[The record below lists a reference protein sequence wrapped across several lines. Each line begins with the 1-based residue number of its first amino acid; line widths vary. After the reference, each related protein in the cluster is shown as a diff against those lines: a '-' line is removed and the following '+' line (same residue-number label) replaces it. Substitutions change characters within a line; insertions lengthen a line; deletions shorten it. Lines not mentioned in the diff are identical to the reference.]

1 VTTVTC
7 AGWAM
12 HLGDCLEVMPHL
24 ERVDHICTDPPYEAE
39 AHTKARRSLKD
50 ATQRK
55 GGRNTGVVRR
65 IDAPLEIDFAAITD
79 EDRSYAAECMAGLAK
94 RWCVAFCQAE
104 AIAAW
109 RASFVNGG
117 LDWVRSGIWVK
128 PNGAPQFTGDRP
140 GQGYESLAIAHQP
153 GRKRWNGGGRHAV
166 WTVPLDHHAGG
177 GREEEHVL
185 EVEAEWDSVV
195 RRATLQVDTEA
206 SPPRVTAVSGTGDAS
221 EWSTWLCGSGLTVL
235 SLLDSRS
242 TTATETSSTTASRTW
257 RRFLRSNISASTPGA
272 NCETES
278 GGSPAPSAE
287 HSTRQTITTAR
298 DKGIPFPGAGRAP
311 CEASWRL
318 SSGGARPAGHP
329 TRKPLALMLALVED
343 FTDPGDTI
351 LDPFAGSG
359 TTGVAAI
366 RLGRKFVGIERD
378 PKYFALAVE
387 RLRAEEA
394 GSTVSAQRA
403 GQLALLGGA

>member
-1 VTTVTC
+1 MTTFSGT
-7 AGWAM
+7 GWTL
-12 HLGDCLEVMPHL
+12 HLGDCIDLMPEL
-24 ERVDHICTDPPYEAE
+24 ERVDHVITDPPYEAE

-55 GGRNTGVVRR
+55 GAKNTGVVRR

-79 EDRSYAAECMAGLAK
+79 EDRSFAAECMAKLAR

-177 GREEEHVL
+177 G
-185 EVEAEWDSVV
+185 
-195 RRATLQVDTEA
+195 
-206 SPPRVTAVSGTGDAS
+206 GK
-221 EWSTWLCGSGLTVL
+221 
-235 SLLDSRS
+235 
-242 TTATETSSTTASRTW
+242 
-257 RRFLRSNISASTPGA
+257 
-272 NCETES
+272 
-278 GGSPAPSAE
+278 AE
-287 HSTRQTITTAR
+287 HPTT
-298 DKGIPFPGAGRAP
+298 
-311 CEASWRL
+311 
-318 SSGGARPAGHP
+318 
-329 TRKPLALMLALVED
+329 KPIALMLALVED
-343 FTDPGDTI
+343 FTDPGETI

-359 TTGVAAI
+359 TTLVAAL
-366 RLGRKFVGIERD
+366 RLGRRAVGIERD

-394 GSTVSAQRA
+394 GSTVTAQRA